1 MQTEAPGRYKLNE
14 KKIKVSLYVEQEYP
28 HHTNKKRPRA
38 HEESNPQPKTEPKK
52 SEVQIVREPTPGVKQ
67 KKPEVPATVLPV
79 APDPIVYRDLAKK
92 QEEIKSPSNTVEVVS
107 KEDSSETLIKSYV
120 KRLPKT

>member
-28 HHTNKKRPRA
+28 HHTNKKRPRV

-52 SEVQIVREPTPGVKQ
+52 PEIEIVPEPTPAPEP
-67 KKPEVPATVLPV
+67 KPDVPAPVQPV
-79 APDPIVYRDLAKK
+79 APDPIVYRELI
-92 QEEIKSPSNTVEVVS
+92 EEGVAVEERHFAAPSDDT
-107 KEDSSETLIKSYV
+107 SETLIKSYV